1 MQWQTC
7 NAPAAMLLALMTLLA
22 GLLCC
27 HLPGAAVELP
37 FNILPPWLE
46 FLAVQ
51 DDAIVDKLK
60 SWTDHLM
67 ARRFK

>member
-1 MQWQTC
+1 MRF
-7 NAPAAMLLALMTLLA
+7 AAVGGAAMLLALMTLLA

-37 FNILPPWLE
+37 FNILPPC
-46 FLAVQ
+46 FDFPVQ